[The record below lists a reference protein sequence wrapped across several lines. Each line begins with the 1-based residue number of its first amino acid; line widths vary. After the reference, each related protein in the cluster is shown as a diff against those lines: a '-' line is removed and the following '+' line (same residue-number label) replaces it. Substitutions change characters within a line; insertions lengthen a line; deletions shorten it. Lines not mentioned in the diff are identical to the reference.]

1 MPMGSSAE
9 TRQSNDL
16 TKIGSASP
24 EQQPLPEIW
33 DENGDPH
40 PAWSVDAE
48 PEEYEQAAAYMVAAV
63 EPSASEGRMQTI
75 SRLLK
80 TRDYSRAELL
90 LAMKRLPFD
99 PDASHNYGRGFN
111 PADVERIVS
120 EHRTL
125 RAKLGQPLSSD
136 DRDELIAEF
145 PDKIDPDA
153 FHCCGFNS
161 YDEPQWMYAP
171 GAEAEPKEPNPDLGE
186 SLPGASRQE
195 SDTDGETATLGE
207 ILDEAQQHDTE

>member
-1 MPMGSSAE
+1 MNSTE

-33 DENGDPH
+33 DENGAPH
-40 PAWSVDAE
+40 PAWSVEAG

-63 EPSASEGRMQTI
+63 EPSASEGRMQTVT
-75 SRLLK
+75 RLLK

-99 PDASHNYGRGFN
+99 SDASHNYGRGFN
-111 PADVERIVS
+111 PADVDRIVE

-125 RAKLGQPLSSD
+125 RAKLSQPLSSD
-136 DRDELIAEF
+136 DRDELIAEH
-145 PDKIDPDA
+145 PEKIDPDA

-171 GAEAEPKEPNPDLGE
+171 DAGAEPKEPNPDLGE
-186 SLPGASRQE
+186 SLPGRNRQE
-195 SDTDGETATLGE
+195 SDTGEEAAALGE
-207 ILDEAQQHDTE
+207 IIKEAQDKAEEQ